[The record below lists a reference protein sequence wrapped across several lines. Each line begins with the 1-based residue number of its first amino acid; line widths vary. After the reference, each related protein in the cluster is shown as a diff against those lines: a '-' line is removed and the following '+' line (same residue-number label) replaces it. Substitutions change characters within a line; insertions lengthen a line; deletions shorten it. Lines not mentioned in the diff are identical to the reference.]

1 MTLINHLQTILLI
14 IRNLSFVKQNEHHL
28 IKCYRIVD
36 IIVSLFV
43 DLADREL
50 TCNCLDIIT
59 NLSKH
64 IVLSDVVYG
73 AELVDSLFTLAQA
86 VSVGSM
92 PGMNAESMDLAVE
105 CLRRLTLTGG
115 NEVYLENLRDTD
127 IELLVNLLV
136 SPSLET
142 RESSLEIL
150 CTISDKD
157 TQNAAL
163 KLRIAS
169 QQRCIER
176 LIGLIAAGSC
186 D

>member
-1 MTLINHLQTILLI
+1 VLHQEVSELTLINHLQTIVLI
-14 IRNLSFVKQNEHHL
+14 IRNLSFVKQNEHQL

-59 NLSKH
+59 NLGKQ
-64 IVLSDVVYG
+64 IVLSELVYG
-73 AELVDSLFTLAQA
+73 AELVDALFTLAQA
-86 VSVGSM
+86 VQVGSL
-92 PGMNAESMDLAVE
+92 PGVSEESVDLAVE

-115 NEVYLENLRDTD
+115 NEVYLENLRDPD
-127 IELLVNLLV
+127 IQLLVNLLV

-142 RESSLEIL
+142 REAALEIL

-169 QQRCIER
+169 Q
-176 LIGLIAAGSC
+176 
-186 D
+186 